1 MRLAIVYHRPFYQD
15 TDGALWEA
23 EGSFSRYVESLARF
37 VDEVV
42 LIVPQR
48 AEPFPG
54 EAYHLAAGNVRLAPL
69 PFYDRLPLFYRALP
83 TALAQLWWTLPA
95 CDLVNVRIPTPLGI
109 YAYAVSKLR
118 RRPIFLIVV
127 GDLAG
132 VASSVRIDSPKRLA
146 YRIYLAI
153 EEWLQERMVAGAP
166 SFVNGQ
172 ALYAKYERPGR
183 LVLLTTTS
191 TISDADVVDR
201 PDTGLGSP
209 ESTTFRLLCVSRIDP
224 RKGLRYLPPA
234 IADLVRRG
242 HDVRL
247 TIVGPTVGTLGDEER
262 QRVEAAAFELGI
274 ADRIEFTGSRTLP
287 QVLELARQYDLFVL
301 PTLPG
306 EGVPRVLL
314 EAMASGLP
322 IVVSDVAGVPTLVR
336 HEVNGLLVPPAEPA
350 AIADAIDRLIQDGE
364 LRRRLIAT
372 GRRAALAHTAD
383 AHARKIALGLVKL
396 AGIHL
401 KRTGDRTSVN
411 QTSPHPQ
418 AGEKGGGDA
427 VELSESPWRVDSP

>member
-1 MRLAIVYHRPFYQD
+1 MRLAIVYHRPYYQD
-15 TDGALWEA
+15 AAGGLWEA

-48 AEPFPG
+48 AGPFPG
-54 EAYHLAAGNVRLAPL
+54 EAYRLAASNVRLAPL
-69 PFYDRLPLFYRALP
+69 PFYDRLPVFYRALP
-83 TALAQLWWTLPA
+83 AALAQLWRTLPG
-95 CDLVNVRIPTPLGI
+95 CDLVNLRIPTPLGI
-109 YAYAVSKLR
+109 YAYAVARLR

-132 VASSVRIDSPKRLA
+132 VASSVRVNSPKRLA

-153 EEWLQERMVAGAP
+153 EEWLQDRMVAGAP

-172 ALYAKYERPGR
+172 ALYAKYNRPGR
-183 LVLLTTTS
+183 QVLLTTTS
-191 TISDADVVDR
+191 TIGDADVVDR
-201 PDTGLGSP
+201 PDTGLGTP
-209 ESTTFRLLCVSRIDP
+209 GTAPITLLCVSRIDP

-234 IADLVRRG
+234 ITSLVERG

-247 TIVGPTVGTLGDEER
+247 SIVGPVVGTLGEEER
-262 QRVEAAAFELGI
+262 GRVETAARELGV
-274 ADRIEFTGSRTLP
+274 ADRITFVGSRTLP
-287 QVLELARQYDLFVL
+287 QVLALAREHDLFVL

-322 IVVSDVAGVPTLVR
+322 IVVSDVAGVPTLVL
-336 HEVNGLLVPPAEPA
+336 HEVNGLLVPPAEPT
-350 AIADAIDRLIQDGE
+350 AIADAVERLIQDGE

-383 AHARKIALGLVKL
+383 SHARKIALGLVKL

-401 KRTGDRTSVN
+401 KRSGRTGQEASV
-411 QTSPHPQ
+411 P
-418 AGEKGGGDA
+418 
-427 VELSESPWRVDSP
+427 

>member
-1 MRLAIVYHRPFYQD
+1 
-15 TDGALWEA
+15 LW
-23 EGSFSRYVESLARF
+23 R
-37 VDEVV
+37 
-42 LIVPQR
+42 
-48 AEPFPG
+48 
-54 EAYHLAAGNVRLAPL
+54 
-69 PFYDRLPLFYRALP
+69 
-83 TALAQLWWTLPA
+83 TLPA
-95 CDLVNVRIPTPLGI
+95 CDLVNLRIPTPLGV
-109 YAYAVSKLR
+109 YAYAIARLR

-132 VASSVRIDSPKRLA
+132 VAASVRVNSAKRLA
-146 YRIYLAI
+146 YRIYLAL
-153 EEWLQERMVAGAP
+153 EEWLQERMVAGTP

-172 ALYAKYERPGR
+172 ALYEQYARPDR
-183 LVLLTTTS
+183 RVLLTTTS
-191 TISDADVVDR
+191 TIGDADVVDR
-201 PDTGLGSP
+201 PDTGLASP
-209 ESTTFRLLCVSRIDP
+209 EHHPIQLLCVSRIDP

-234 IADLVRRG
+234 LDDLVQRG

-247 TIVGPTVGTLGDEER
+247 TIVGTMGEEEHD
-262 QRVEAAAFELGI
+262 RVLTSARERGI
-274 ADRIEFTGSRTLP
+274 ADRIEFVGSRTLP
-287 QVLELARQYDLFVL
+287 QVLALAREHDLFVL

-350 AIADAIDRLIQDGE
+350 AIADAIERLIQDGE

-372 GRRAALAHTAD
+372 GHRAALAHTAD

-401 KRTGDRTSVN
+401 RRTGS
-411 QTSPHPQ
+411 S
-418 AGEKGGGDA
+418 A
-427 VELSESPWRVDSP
+427 